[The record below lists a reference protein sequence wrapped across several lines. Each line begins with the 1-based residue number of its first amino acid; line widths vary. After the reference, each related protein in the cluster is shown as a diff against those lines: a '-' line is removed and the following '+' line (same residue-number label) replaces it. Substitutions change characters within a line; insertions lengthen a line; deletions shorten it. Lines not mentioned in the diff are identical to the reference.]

1 MKRSS
6 IQRTGFAQ
14 KSYAEALASRKPQA
28 RKRRGGIKIDSA
40 DKYFSLYIRY
50 RDNWTCR
57 RCFKE
62 YEPVTNA
69 LHCSHFWGR
78 ARESTRF
85 DPLNANAHC
94 HGCHSYFTANP
105 ELHRQW
111 KLNQIGQVE
120 YDKLMIRAET
130 RQKKDRALMAIIWKR
145 EYEKEKSRY
154 ESKNLLT

>member
-1 MKRSS
+1 MKRS
-6 IQRTGFAQ
+6 GFPR
-14 KSYAEALASRKPQA
+14 KTYAEAVASRATKKP
-28 RKRRGGIKIDSA
+28 RKPMRGVRIDQA

-50 RDNWTCR
+50 RDNWTCQ
-57 RCFKE
+57 RCFKK

-94 HGCHSYFTANP
+94 HGCHSFFTANP

-111 KLNQIGQVE
+111 KLARIGQTE

-130 RQKKDRALMAIIWKR
+130 RQKKDRELMVLVWKQ
-145 EYEKEKSRY
+145 EYEKEKTRY
-154 ESKNLLT
+154 EQITC